1 MGRDAAAESVDLSRR
16 RTSAVLE
23 GAGICLFSQDRDLRY
38 VSVAGALGDL
48 DAARLIG
55 HTDDEIGCPPGDPAG
70 IAAKHRVLVGGAP
83 VDCEVSYAFGQ
94 RRALFALHIE
104 PVFGPNGSIE
114 GIDGVA
120 VEITERKESEA
131 HLHLLLREITH
142 RSKNLLAIIQAMA
155 RQTARH
161 SGNMGDFLARFSAR
175 IQALAQSHDLLV
187 QQGWHGA
194 SLSELIRSQ
203 LAHFLDRDGSQ
214 VSIEGPPVTFKPEA
228 AQALGLALHE
238 LATNAATHGSLSVS
252 AGKLSIVWRYRA
264 EGGVEIVWTESGGP
278 LVGTRHPA
286 GFGLLVIER
295 NLTRAL
301 EAAVELDFRREGLHC
316 RIAVPN
322 SQLLD
327 AW

>member
-1 MGRDAAAESVDLSRR
+1 
-16 RTSAVLE
+16 
-23 GAGICLFSQDRDLRY
+23 
-38 VSVAGALGDL
+38 
-48 DAARLIG
+48 
-55 HTDDEIGCPPGDPAG
+55 
-70 IAAKHRVLVGGAP
+70 
-83 VDCEVSYAFGQ
+83 VSYAFGQ

-104 PVFGPNGSIE
+104 PVFGPSGSIE